1 MEYVAPILR
10 AIVDLLWVSF
20 AFTALFT
27 LKPEIIRAFGRLTK
41 AEILGQKIELR
52 DELVELHASTV
63 ATEKEA
69 QELPRS
75 FIFEPEPAQLS
86 IHGESPTVRV
96 QEETFDDTIKSILQ
110 QATSDPK
117 LALMALA
124 AELEKQARQALATRG
139 LLDGRRA
146 VSLSEALNE
155 LNQYG
160 FPPNLA
166 GTLRLFS
173 MCGAKSSTA

>member
-86 IHGESPTVRV
+86 IHGESPMGPFRRKRL
-96 QEETFDDTIKSILQ
+96 TI
-110 QATSDPK
+110 P
-117 LALMALA
+117 
-124 AELEKQARQALATRG
+124 
-139 LLDGRRA
+139 
-146 VSLSEALNE
+146 
-155 LNQYG
+155 
-160 FPPNLA
+160 
-166 GTLRLFS
+166 
-173 MCGAKSSTA
+173 